1 MYGGGCRGGVVK
13 STKWEAGLALVGV
26 GVRRVEGSSAR
37 AQSRPPGAVT
47 FGNENPW
54 KAVRHAGEA

>member
-47 FGNENPW
+47 FGNENP
-54 KAVRHAGEA
+54 